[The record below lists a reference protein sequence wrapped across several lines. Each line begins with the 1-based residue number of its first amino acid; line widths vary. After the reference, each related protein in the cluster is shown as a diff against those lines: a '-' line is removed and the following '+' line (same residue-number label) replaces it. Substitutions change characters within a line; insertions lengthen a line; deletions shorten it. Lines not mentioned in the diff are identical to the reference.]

1 MEEISGSLL
10 SRGTAAFIQ
19 TAVAKLSRSLGIPA
33 PPVPPRLRP
42 APPSSAR
49 PCPCRHP
56 LTHWKTIL
64 PRHTNPNIHG
74 DTHSVHHSMDKFK
87 IKQKMT
93 HIENR
98 LLRTLT
104 SGAPHVT
111 LKLHKLYVS
120 LQTKGNQNLTLLK
133 RAMPQNI
140 F

>member
-19 TAVAKLSRSLGIPA
+19 TAVAKLSKSPGTPEPPSTPA
-33 PPVPPRLRP
+33 PPP
-42 APPSSAR
+42 AG
-49 PCPCRHP
+49 PCRHP

-64 PRHTNPNIHG
+64 PRHTNQNIHG

-111 LKLHKLYVS
+111 LKLHKHYVS
-120 LQTKGNQNLTLLK
+120 LQAKRNQNLTLLK